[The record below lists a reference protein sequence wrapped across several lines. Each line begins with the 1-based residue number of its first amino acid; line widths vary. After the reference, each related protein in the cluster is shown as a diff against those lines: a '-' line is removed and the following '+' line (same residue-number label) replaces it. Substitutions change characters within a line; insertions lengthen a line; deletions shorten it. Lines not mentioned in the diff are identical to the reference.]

1 MNLHQHFEEAR
12 KLATRR
18 FWSEFARLN
27 YEREQ
32 FFEAPPEI
40 KAQCFDAADNAAWH
54 YLKYAGAMTH
64 PEWTFQTEKPDGQ
77 PF

>member
-1 MNLHQHFEEAR
+1 MNLHQHFAEAR

-64 PEWTFQTEKPDGQ
+64 PEWTFQDGKPDGQ